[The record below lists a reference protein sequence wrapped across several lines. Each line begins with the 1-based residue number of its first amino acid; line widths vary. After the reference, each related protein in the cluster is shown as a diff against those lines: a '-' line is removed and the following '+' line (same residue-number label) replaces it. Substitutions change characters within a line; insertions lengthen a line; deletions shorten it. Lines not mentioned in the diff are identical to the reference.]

1 MQPSFTA
8 AMVTAF
14 ALSAGVSGV
23 GSRSGLRSA
32 GLALQRST
40 SATVFAY
47 GPMRAQPASR
57 GAQLRA
63 ARTTFRYMVWARSED
78 APLIRAGPGKRNQ
91 MPIATA
97 NGTDLFYEV
106 SGTSGDPVV
115 LVHGSW
121 VDHHDWDAVALLLAR
136 SHRVLAYDRR
146 GHSRS
151 PRPATQGSVRE
162 DADDLAALLERVG
175 LAPAHVVANS
185 FGGIVA
191 LRLAV
196 TRPDL
201 VRSLAV
207 HEPPLFSLVAG
218 DPAAAGALTEIQ
230 KHAVAVL
237 GLIGEGDGRAAA
249 ELFVETI
256 ALGPGSWAMIPEPVR
271 AVAAA
276 NAKTFEDEVQDPEWT
291 NVDLAGAAS
300 FSRLR
305 PVLITQGDRSPP
317 LFAAVAARLA
327 MAMPQARRHT
337 FPGMGHAPHLTHP
350 AEYARVVEGFL
361 G

>member
-1 MQPSFTA
+1 
-8 AMVTAF
+8 
-14 ALSAGVSGV
+14 
-23 GSRSGLRSA
+23 
-32 GLALQRST
+32 
-40 SATVFAY
+40 
-47 GPMRAQPASR
+47 
-57 GAQLRA
+57 
-63 ARTTFRYMVWARSED
+63 
-78 APLIRAGPGKRNQ
+78 
-91 MPIATA
+91 MPITTA
-97 NGTDLFYEV
+97 NGTDLFYEI
-106 SGTSGDPVV
+106 SGSSGDPVV

-121 VDHHDWDAVALLLAR
+121 VDHHDWDAVAPLLAR

-162 DADDLAALLERVG
+162 DADDLAALLEQLG
-175 LAPAHVVANS
+175 LAPAHVVASS

-201 VRSLAV
+201 VRSLAR

-218 DPAAAGALTEIQ
+218 DPAAAGPLADLQ
-230 KHAVAVL
+230 KNAVAVL
-237 GLIGEGDGRAAA
+237 ALIREGDHRAAA

-271 AVAAA
+271 AVVAA

-300 FSRLR
+300 FSRSR
-305 PVLITQGDRSPP
+305 PVLISQGDRSPP

-327 MAMPQARRHT
+327 MAMPQAKRHVL
-337 FPGMGHAPHLTHP
+337 PGIGHAPHLTHP
-350 AEYARVVEGFL
+350 ADYLRLLEEFL
-361 G
+361 GP

>member
-1 MQPSFTA
+1 M
-8 AMVTAF
+8 
-14 ALSAGVSGV
+14 
-23 GSRSGLRSA
+23 
-32 GLALQRST
+32 
-40 SATVFAY
+40 
-47 GPMRAQPASR
+47 
-57 GAQLRA
+57 
-63 ARTTFRYMVWARSED
+63 
-78 APLIRAGPGKRNQ
+78 PL
-91 MPIATA
+91 ATA
-97 NGTDLFYEV
+97 NGTDLFYEI

-121 VDHHDWDAVALLLAR
+121 VDHHDWDAVAPLLAR
-136 SHRVLAYDRR
+136 THRVLAYDRR

-162 DADDLAALLERVG
+162 DADDLAVLLEQLG
-175 LAPAHVVANS
+175 LAPAHVVASS

-218 DPAAAGALTEIQ
+218 DPAAAGALTELQ

-271 AVAAA
+271 AGRRAARTAAA
-276 NAKTFEDEVQDPEWT
+276 RRPRRPPA
-291 NVDLAGAAS
+291 AGAAAAGTGPPAGPAGAP
-300 FSRLR
+300 SRR
-305 PVLITQGDRSPP
+305 RAGATGD
-317 LFAAVAARLA
+317 
-327 MAMPQARRHT
+327 
-337 FPGMGHAPHLTHP
+337 
-350 AEYARVVEGFL
+350 
-361 G
+361 